1 MSSSATSV
9 MDTTKQARAQRI
21 LELRRELDLLEAE
34 ERLEEIGPRIA
45 TLEHVE
51 AQRRAARVFDDVI
64 EASELALLRRE
75 RSELMRRVKSEKRVP
90 RRVVHRRAP
99 GEEATE
105 FAPVEPEGWELRY
118 TIEIKKD
125 ETPEA
130 PTPHDD
136 EQWNLTIQLW
146 SKSRPTV
153 SEGNIIMNAALRY
166 LDQVKADRVGGLR
179 YAIDELEPAQPR
191 GRAPLSKEGRGY
203 ANVIPEGPTI
213 FWTYDWRRPVTPP
226 AFSQGEMSIS
236 YQFTNVTKGRS
247 SKLITTI
254 VKYNEIGISENP
266 SWLAGE
272 WP

>member
-1 MSSSATSV
+1 MF
-9 MDTTKQARAQRI
+9 DRNLGRQARVQRI
-21 LELRRELDLLEAE
+21 AELRNELELLEAE
-34 ERLEEIGPRIA
+34 ERQEEILSRIA
-45 TLEHVE
+45 ELDRVVEIRRATQVDVDLLVAAELASLRADQARLAAIVE
-51 AQRRAARVFDDVI
+51 A
-64 EASELALLRRE
+64 
-75 RSELMRRVKSEKRVP
+75 
-90 RRVVHRRAP
+90 RRAP
-99 GEEATE
+99 VPIRLVSKYTPEHEAAALATTQ
-105 FAPVEPEGWELRY
+105 PEGWELRY